1 MCPDGTE
8 PIALDLVVELCR
20 ALEDERIRYCHWK
33 SNEAIARSA
42 SGDNDLDLLVDR
54 TDADRFG
61 AVLHR
66 LGFKE
71 ARPTPSREVPG
82 LIDHYGLDARSGRL
96 VHLQAHYQ
104 LVLGDDMTKNVH
116 LPVEREY
123 LDSVGSEGL
132 IPVPAPEFELAVFVV
147 RMVLKHSTWDAQL
160 CLLGGLS
167 ASEQREL
174 DAPSRAG
181 ARARPCVGAR
191 RRAAPR
197 SPLQSWSGASDP
209 SSRHR
214 RGGSGPRSPAFSRR
228 SSRPTR
234 ATPGT
239 SIWPGAPFV
248 VASGVRATSP
258 GAPARKRLV
267 NGGTL
272 IAVTGPQSVL
282 ARAVGDDLAEWLA
295 EAFAV
300 ERYPGAGSGP
310 TFRRARRFAS
320 NGGIAICDQ
329 LPTDGSR
336 PDLVVELDATD
347 SGRHA
352 DDVRARGP
360 QPGVGEPL
368 ARPGYGPVQLVV
380 PESVNVCPAMGTNCQ
395 S

>member
-20 ALEDERIRYCHWK
+20 SLEDERIRYCHWK

-54 TDADRFG
+54 ADADRFG

-123 LDSVGSEGL
+123 LDSVGTDGL
-132 IPVPAPEFELAVFVV
+132 IPMPAPEFELAVFVV

-167 ASEQREL
+167 ASERREL
-174 DAPSRAG
+174 EHLLALVPEPGRASALSGALPLLSPAVLERCLRSLESPPSRRERATIARLLEEELVPYTRHARNTDLARRTVRRGLRG
-181 ARARPCVGAR
+181 AR
-191 RRAAPR
+191 
-197 SPLQSWSGASDP
+197 
-209 SSRHR
+209 H
-214 RGGSGPRSPAFSRR
+214 
-228 SSRPTR
+228 
-234 ATPGT
+234 
-239 SIWPGAPFV
+239 
-248 VASGVRATSP
+248 VAK
-258 GAPARKRLV
+258 APARKRLV

-272 IAVTGPQSVL
+272 IAVMGPQPGL

-295 EAFAV
+295 EALAV
-300 ERYPGAGSGP
+300 ERYAGAGSGP
-310 TFRRARRFAS
+310 MFRRARRFAS
-320 NGGIAICDQ
+320 NGGIAICDEF
-329 LPTDGSR
+329 PTDGGR
-336 PDLVVELDATD
+336 PDLVVELDAAD
-347 SGRHA
+347 SSQHA
-352 DDVRARGP
+352 DDVRHEVRNRVWAS
-360 QPGVGEPL
+360 L
-368 ARPGYGPVQLVV
+368 
-380 PESVNVCPAMGTNCQ
+380 
-395 S
+395 